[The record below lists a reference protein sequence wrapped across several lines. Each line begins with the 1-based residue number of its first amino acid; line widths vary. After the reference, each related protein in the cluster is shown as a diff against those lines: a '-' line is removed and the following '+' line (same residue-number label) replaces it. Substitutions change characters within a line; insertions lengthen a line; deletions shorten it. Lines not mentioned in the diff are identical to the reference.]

1 MHLVISDVRLIVLSV
16 DVAHIQSSLI
26 ELDLRAELA
35 IACLDEG
42 LSEINVLIA
51 YISSVN
57 VLQLALSIIS
67 TQKGVTK
74 EA

>member
-1 MHLVISDVRLIVLSV
+1 MISNVRLIVLSV
-16 DVAHIQSSLI
+16 DMAHIQSCLI

-35 IACLDEG
+35 VASLDQG

-51 YISSVN
+51 YFSSVN

-67 TQKGVTK
+67 TQQMVAK

>member
-35 IACLDEG
+35 IACLDQG

-67 TQKGVTK
+67 TQKGVPK
-74 EA
+74 ET

>member
-1 MHLVISDVRLIVLSV
+1 MISNVRLIVLSV
-16 DVAHIQSSLI
+16 DMAHIQSSLI

-35 IACLDEG
+35 IASLDQG

-57 VLQLALSIIS
+57 VLQLALSIIP
-67 TQKGVTK
+67 TQQMVT
-74 EA
+74 EQA

>member
-1 MHLVISDVRLIVLSV
+1 MHLVISNVRLIVLSV
-16 DVAHIQSSLI
+16 DMAHIQSSLI

-51 YISSVN
+51 YISSIN

>member
-1 MHLVISDVRLIVLSV
+1 MISNVRLIVLNV

-35 IACLDEG
+35 IASLDQG

-67 TQKGVTK
+67 TQQVVAK
-74 EA
+74 ET

>member
-1 MHLVISDVRLIVLSV
+1 MISNVRLIVLNV

-35 IACLDEG
+35 IASLDQG

-51 YISSVN
+51 YISSIN

-67 TQKGVTK
+67 TQQVVAK
-74 EA
+74 ET

>member
-1 MHLVISDVRLIVLSV
+1 MISNVRLIALSV
-16 DVAHIQSSLI
+16 DMAHIQSSLI

-35 IACLDEG
+35 IASLDQG

-51 YISSVN
+51 YISSIN

-67 TQKGVTK
+67 TQQVVAK
-74 EA
+74 ET

>member
-1 MHLVISDVRLIVLSV
+1 MISYVRLIVLSV
-16 DVAHIQSSLI
+16 DMAHIQSSLI

-35 IACLDEG
+35 IASLDQG

-67 TQKGVTK
+67 TQQVVAEET
-74 EA
+74 